1 MKIINK
7 INNTHVPKW
16 GNQKKYIAIHYLGVD
31 GQNNKVDA
39 GGYGAHFYIYWDGTT
54 LPGSR
59 SGCDS
64 LAGRNWRLL
73 RSKAST
79 SKK

>member
-39 GGYGAHFYIYWDGTT
+39 GGYGAHFISTGWHYI
-54 LPGSR
+54 PGSR
-59 SGCDS
+59 SDAIP
-64 LAGRNWRLL
+64 LAGGNQRLHPETP
-73 RSKAST
+73 RSP
-79 SKK
+79 